1 MKVSKVSSRCPR
13 GVRTRRL
20 AHEPTLVRQRSTS
33 FSILLASGICLF
45 QCHAGSL
52 VGYLRDQNWFA
63 QYQSNPLGV
72 GYYEFALNANAN
84 GSSAMGGFAA
94 TDVFGRF
101 QMDNLPAGNYTLASW
116 DVWWRSAFAF
126 NVVVPAVGSSPTVDL
141 RLKATMWGYPAFWD
155 DTGYYEFGQTF
166 EAGGPVTMIYLRDP
180 LNTAFARTLT
190 VHENGPGGTQ
200 VGVARSYGNG
210 GDQRLIYGYGQMP
223 TVAGQTYYLRLR
235 TPAVA
240 TKAVIMQMD
249 PRPDFSDP
257 MPGGCLWLGNGGT
270 PTPFPDRDLG
280 VIIMSDDD
288 GLITGLF
295 ARPGGTTWNS
305 ATNVGQTF
313 VARGVNLISAAFWL
327 ADPAVSAYV
336 VRLLAGGPGG
346 AQVGTTKRGKPAR
359 VTADPQMIVV
369 WPPGECPLTPGET
382 YYLEVTRDGGGT
394 FNSVYANPSNPFA
407 FGQAYLN
414 GNPAAANV
422 DLAGTIMEE
431 ASPGS
436 ATQPQVRITS
446 EPVVPEAFRGSN
458 TLKIRWNTDVP
469 ADSVVEYAV
478 NHPPYTLGWTNNEL
492 RLVHEATL
500 TNLLPHTLYHFRV
513 QSRRVDHRPAV
524 SRDFVICTHPTGS
537 NLLANPGFEIGS
549 GSGPARAVVNWTT
562 GGSVDIKAA
571 DGGWFWG
578 LTPRSGGWLL
588 QGAVNGSASDGYIY
602 QRVTS
607 LTPGR
612 DYTFSAWVQTAMREN
627 DAWKYDVWN
636 NRDRLIHIRL
646 GIDPTGGTN
655 PNATSVVWTP
665 RVYSHRRYT
674 QLATTAIAQGSA
686 LTVFVRMQGTGGQWH
701 LYAVDDCVFTHEENP
716 MRFKAVDWNDGAFRT
731 TLAGTPHRT
740 NVVERT
746 TNFQSWT
753 LVTNVVNLTGEVALE
768 DRPPGGDAAQFYRA
782 RQLP

>member
-1 MKVSKVSSRCPR
+1 MRPAVQ
-13 GVRTRRL
+13 RL
-20 AHEPTLVRQRSTS
+20 DRPAHELRLMRQSLTYL
-33 FSILLASGICLF
+33 SILVVTGIGLIH
-45 QCHAGSL
+45 CHAGSL

-126 NVVVPAVGSSPTVDL
+126 NVAVPAVGSSPPVGL

-166 EAGGPVTMIYLRDP
+166 EASGPVTMIYLRDP
-180 LNTAFARTLT
+180 LNTAFARTVT
-190 VHENGPGGTQ
+190 VHESGPGGTQ

-305 ATNVGQTF
+305 ATSVGQTF

-336 VRLLAGGPGG
+336 VRLLEGGPGG
-346 AQVGTTKRGKPAR
+346 VQVGTTKRGKPAR

-394 FNSVYANPSNPFA
+394 FNSVYANSSNPFA

-414 GNPAAANV
+414 GSPAAANV
-422 DLAGTIMEE
+422 DLAGTTMEE

-446 EPVVPEAFRGSN
+446 DPVVPEAFRGSN
-458 TLKIRWNTDVP
+458 TLTIRWNTDVP

-478 NHPPYTLGWTNNEL
+478 NYPPYTLGWTNNEL

-513 QSRRVDHRPAV
+513 QSRRADFRPAV
-524 SRDFVICTHPTGS
+524 SRDFVICTLPTAT

-549 GSGPARAVVNWTT
+549 GSGPARAVVSWTM

-588 QGAVNGSASDGYIY
+588 QGAVNGSTSDGYIH
-602 QRVTS
+602 QRVTG

-612 DYTFSAWVQTAMREN
+612 DHTFSAWVQTAMREN

-665 RVYSHRRYT
+665 RMYSHRRYT

-701 LYAVDDCVFTHEENP
+701 LYAVDDCALTHEENP
-716 MRFKAVDWNDGAFRT
+716 LRFKAVDSSDGAFRF
-731 TLAGTPHRT
+731 TLAGKPHRT

-753 LVTNVVNLTGEVALE
+753 LVTNVVNLTGEVPVE
-768 DRPPGGDAAQFYRA
+768 DHPPVGDAAQFYRA